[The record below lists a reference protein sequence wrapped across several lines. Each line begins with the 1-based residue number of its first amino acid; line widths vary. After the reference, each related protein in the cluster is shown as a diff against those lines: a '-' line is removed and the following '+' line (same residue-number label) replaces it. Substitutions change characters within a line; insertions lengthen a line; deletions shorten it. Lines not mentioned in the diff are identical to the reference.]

1 MSEVIQNNESKEQ
14 FNFDVD
20 TNQLMDI
27 IIKSVYSTNEIF
39 LRELVSNASDACDK
53 FKSLYMEMKEKNLNV
68 DNPSSLEVEIIPD
81 VENKTLTIRDNGIGM
96 KKSDLIN
103 FIGTIASSGTRKFKE
118 AIEQKAENTDI
129 THLIGQ
135 FGVGFYSSYLVAQQ
149 VDILTRHP
157 EDGAY
162 VWSSNGKDNYTISE
176 YKGEEFAH
184 GTSVILYLKEG
195 SEEYLESKR
204 LIELI
209 KKHSAF
215 ILYPISVYQTEE
227 STDKKE
233 EEANGVEEIKPDAE
247 VEEIKPDAEVEEIK
261 PEAEVDKTTEDTPKK
276 TKKTTKVRVNTDR
289 PLWERK
295 LKDISEEELT
305 SFYKNLSGDWDTYMA
320 VDQWTV
326 EGMLTLKLLL
336 FFPKRSRMDMFG
348 NRNKKNRSI
357 KLYCNN
363 VFVTDDFGENIPE
376 WMNFVVGV
384 VASSD
389 ISMNVSRE
397 LIQGSSV
404 MKLVKR
410 TLPQKVLDMVNK
422 LANDKEKYNAFYN
435 EFGNCLKLAV
445 MEAQDNQRE
454 KFVNALRYST
464 SKSEEPISLKKY
476 CENMKENQKQIY
488 VLTGLTKEAVVTNPF
503 LEAFKD
509 YEVVFM
515 HDPMDEVMLRN
526 LKTYQEKPLQRITA
540 EGVELPEDST
550 NFEEIIKEHEN
561 LSAKVKEI
569 LGNDVEKVVINP
581 RLGAAPCVISTT
593 KYSNSSVM
601 ENIMSSQLVAEN
613 NPLAAMTAMSK
624 KIFELNPYSPI
635 VSNMKNLLENNE
647 EDKLKDTTTL
657 LYQTMLI
664 NCGFTMKDPSS
675 FCKMVYK
682 FLGDQQKE

>member
-1 MSEVIQNNESKEQ
+1 MSENKEQ
-14 FNFDVD
+14 FQFDVD

-27 IIKSVYSTNEIF
+27 IIKSVYSSNEIF
-39 LRELVSNASDACDK
+39 LRELISNSSDACDK
-53 FKSLYMEMKEKNLNV
+53 FKTMYMEMKEKGLDV
-68 DNPSSLEVEIIPD
+68 ESPSSLEIEIIPD
-81 VENKTLTIRDNGIGM
+81 LVRKTLTIKDNGVGM

-118 AIEQKAENTDI
+118 ALEKKENESDLK
-129 THLIGQ
+129 HLIGQ
-135 FGVGFYSSYLVAQQ
+135 FGVGFYSSYLVAEQ

-157 EDGAY
+157 EDEAY
-162 VWSSNGKDNYTISE
+162 IWSSNGRESYTITE
-176 YKGEEFAH
+176 YEGEKFPH

-195 SEEYLESKR
+195 SEEFLESKR
-204 LIELI
+204 LIELV

-215 ILYPISVYQTEE
+215 ILYPISVYEEKEREVTEE
-227 STDKKE
+227 SKVTEEVKEEDKVTEETEKEDTEKDTDEPVVEEKVVKKE
-233 EEANGVEEIKPDAE
+233 KYVE
-247 VEEIKPDAEVEEIK
+247 
-261 PEAEVDKTTEDTPKK
+261 
-276 TKKTTKVRVNTDR
+276 KVKINTDR

-295 LKDISEEELT
+295 LKDVPAEELT
-305 SFYKNLSGDWDTYMA
+305 SFYKNISGDWDDYLA

-348 NRNKKNRSI
+348 NKNKKNKNF

-397 LIQGSSV
+397 LIQGSSL

-422 LANDKEKYNAFYN
+422 LANDQEKYQTFYT

-454 KFVNALRYST
+454 KFVNTLRYTT
-464 SKSEEPISLKKY
+464 SKSEDKPISLKKY
-476 CENMKENQKQIY
+476 VENMKENQKQIY

-503 LEAFKD
+503 LEAFSN
-509 YEVVFM
+509 YEVIFM

-526 LKTYQEKPLQRITA
+526 LKTYQEKPIQRITS
-540 EGVELPEDST
+540 EGVELPEDES
-550 NFEEIIKEHEN
+550 NSEELIKEHEA
-561 LSAKVKEI
+561 LATKVKEI
-569 LGNDVEKVVINP
+569 LGNDVEKVLINP
-581 RLGAAPCVISTT
+581 RLGTTPCVISTT

-624 KIFELNPYSPI
+624 KIFELNPHSPI
-635 VSNMKNLLENNE
+635 IKNMKTLLEKNE
-647 EDKLKDTTTL
+647 DEQLKDTTTL
-657 LYQTMLI
+657 LFQTMLI
-664 NCGFTMKDPSS
+664 NCGFMMKDPSA
-675 FCKMVYK
+675 FCKNIYK
-682 FLGDQQKE
+682 FLGSQKTE